1 MPHATIKNKTMA
13 CIQISHLVVIF
24 IQNSQVQIRIDTIHS
39 KVNEMIKHYKF
50 SGAQNL
56 VLFSGTKGINT

>member
-1 MPHATIKNKTMA
+1 MA